1 MRQISGGSALRVFI
15 SWSGEL
21 SRELGEAIRDWL
33 PSALQFVKPYFTPK
47 DIEKG
52 AKWASE
58 ISEALSAS
66 SVCIIVLTRDNLTS
80 SWIMFEAGA
89 ISSTI
94 DKSRVCPIVFDLEP
108 TDLQGPLSQFQVTR
122 FVEADI
128 RKLFNTINAQ
138 AGENKLSDT
147 VANDVFKKWWPDLQ
161 QKLTKILQGHTAN
174 ANVQKIRSD
183 RELIEEVLLLVR
195 NQAVEKKP
203 SPPAQKYEGSL
214 TANLMECIELAV
226 NEDFFT
232 PQDLNEK
239 LLLTYAH
246 ASKRL
251 IDGDI
256 KASLLNSLESL
267 LEKTKPVPVKSAKR
281 KSAEIDDDIP
291 F

>member
-1 MRQISGGSALRVFI
+1 VRVFI
-15 SWSGEL
+15 SWSGDL
-21 SRELGEAIRDWL
+21 SQKLGEAIRDWL

-58 ISEALSAS
+58 ISQALSAS
-66 SVCIIVLTRDNLTS
+66 SVCIIVLTRDNLAS

-108 TDLQGPLSQFQVTR
+108 TDLQGPLSQFQTTR

-138 AGENKLSDT
+138 AGENKLVDT
-147 VANDVFKKWWPDLQ
+147 VAKDVFDKWWPDLQ

-174 ANVQKIRSD
+174 SNVQRIRSD

-195 NQAVEKKP
+195 NQAVEKG
-203 SPPAQKYEGSL
+203 STRPAQKYEGSL
-214 TANLMECIELAV
+214 TAHLIECIELAV
-226 NEDFFT
+226 TEDFFT
-232 PQDLNEK
+232 PTDMHEK
-239 LLLTYAH
+239 LLLVWEYTN
-246 ASKRL
+246 KRL
-251 IDGDI
+251 TDGNV
-256 KASLLNSLESL
+256 KTSL
-267 LEKTKPVPVKSAKR
+267 LENLEKLIVRTRPAPAPKVSKR
-281 KSAEIDDDIP
+281 RRPLPTDDDDIP

>member
-1 MRQISGGSALRVFI
+1 MRVFI

-89 ISSTI
+89 ISSTL
-94 DKSRVCPIVFDLEP
+94 DKSRVCPIVFDLDP
-108 TDLQGPLSQFQVTR
+108 TDLEGPLSQFQVTR

-128 RKLFNTINAQ
+128 RRLFNTINAQ

-147 VANDVFKKWWPDLQ
+147 VAKDVFEKWWPDLQ
-161 QKLTKILQGHTAN
+161 QKLTTILQGHTAKPN
-174 ANVQKIRSD
+174 LQTIRSD
-183 RELIEEVLLLVR
+183 RELLEEVLLLVR
-195 NQAVEKKP
+195 NQVVEKV
-203 SPPAQKYEGSL
+203 SSSRPAPKYEGSL
-214 TANLMECIELAV
+214 TEMLMECIEYAI
-226 NEDFFT
+226 NEPLFT
-232 PQDLNEK
+232 GADLHEK
-239 LLLTYAH
+239 LLSVNTYAN
-246 ASKRL
+246 KRL
-251 IDGDI
+251 AESDVRD
-256 KASLLNSLESL
+256 SLLKHLNKLIE
-267 LEKTKPVPVKSAKR
+267 ETAPPPPKPLKRRGAAPVD
-281 KSAEIDDDIP
+281 DDDIP

>member
-1 MRQISGGSALRVFI
+1 VRVFI

-33 PSALQFVKPYFTPK
+33 PSALQFVRPYFTPK

-66 SVCIIVLTRDNLTS
+66 SVCIIVLTRDNLAS

-128 RKLFNTINAQ
+128 RKLFNTINSQ
-138 AGENKLSDT
+138 AGENKLNDT
-147 VANDVFKKWWPDLQ
+147 VAKDVFEKWWPDLQ
-161 QKLTKILQGHTAN
+161 QKLKTILQGHTENTKA
-174 ANVQKIRSD
+174 QKIRSD
-183 RELIEEVLLLVR
+183 RELLEEVLLLVR
-195 NQAVEKKP
+195 NQTVEKGAP
-203 SPPAQKYEGSL
+203 SRPAQKYDGSL
-214 TANLMECIELAV
+214 TAMLMECIETAV
-226 NEDFFT
+226 NEPFFSAS
-232 PQDLNEK
+232 DIHEK
-239 LLLTYAH
+239 LISIHSFAY
-246 ASKRL
+246 KRL
-251 IDGDI
+251 TTSDVRDT
-256 KASLLNSLESL
+256 L
-267 LEKTKPVPVKSAKR
+267 LEHLEILIEASRPAPPPPKQPPKR
-281 KSAEIDDDIP
+281 KADPDDDIP